1 MKALEKISDAV
12 IKGYMESKVPFNPE
26 SICSKVELFLSH
38 AQRREVEAA
47 VAFIEKAKESDKTVG
62 FVAGNL
68 IHFMNGVIGCNAYS
82 RPGTVGYAD
91 IT

>member
-1 MKALEKISDAV
+1 MRALEKISDAV

-38 AQRREVEAA
+38 AQRREVEDV
-47 VAFIEKAKESDKTVG
+47 VAFIEWSKERGLTVG
-62 FVAGNL
+62 FVAGNVL
-68 IHFMNGVIGCNAYS
+68 HDMNGVIGHNINFVSVTA
-82 RPGTVGYAD
+82 GYAD